1 MCSVAVKGLAEENE
15 ERIDKKIHTKKKNRS
30 AYSLFSFC
38 QSCLGLSLSVC
49 FADKAQDYSLT
60 LVCTIN
66 QKPGTPSLG
75 YTVLALC
82 MDVEILSN
90 TLYVKYCL
98 NFTENVC

>member
-1 MCSVAVKGLAEENE
+1 MAVKGLAEENE
-15 ERIDKKIHTKKKNRS
+15 ERIDKKYTQKKQK
-30 AYSLFSFC
+30 
-38 QSCLGLSLSVC
+38 CLLPVFFLSIMFGAFFECVLCRQGARLLPDVGLHH
-49 FADKAQDYSLT
+49 
-60 LVCTIN
+60 
-66 QKPGTPSLG
+66 KPGTPSLG

>member
-15 ERIDKKIHTKKKNRS
+15 ERIDKKYTQKKQK
-30 AYSLFSFC
+30 
-38 QSCLGLSLSVC
+38 CLLPVFFLSIMFGAFFECVC